1 MELIATPQNPVPEG
15 AIIVPVLAQDRLRL
29 RVARWTGANARGTVV
44 ILPGRT
50 EFIEKYFEV
59 IEELRARHFDVVAL
73 DWRGQGLSDRE
84 LKNPRKGHIDDFQI
98 YERDLVCLA
107 KQVLEP
113 FCPKPWFAL
122 GHSMGASILLSHARE
137 GADVFDRMILNAPM
151 LSIYGLR
158 FPRLSRAAAEAF
170 DILGLGGSFIPG
182 GNGRPI
188 TERPFEGNVVTADR
202 PRYERYA
209 ELMAMAPQLVIG
221 DPTIGWVNAAFRF
234 MRRFEDP
241 DFARRLM
248 TPTLIIAAGNDRIV
262 GTAETEIFAS
272 RLKAGRHITIPYAR
286 HDILLERDSVRAQ
299 FWAAFDAFIP
309 GTAEAA
315 RSFAKTA

>member
-1 MELIATPQNPVPEG
+1 MELIATPLNPVPEG
-15 AIIVPVLAQDRLRL
+15 AIIVPVLAQDKLRL
-29 RVARWTGANARGTVV
+29 RVARWTSANALGTVV
-44 ILPGRT
+44 VFPGRT
-50 EFIEKYFEV
+50 EFIEKYFET
-59 IEELRARHFDVVAL
+59 IEELRTRRLDVVAI
-73 DWRGQGLSDRE
+73 DWRGQGLSERE

-98 YERDLVCLA
+98 YERDLVSLVR
-107 KQVLEP
+107 QVLEP
-113 FCPKPWFAL
+113 FCPRPWFAL

-137 GADVFDRMILNAPM
+137 GANAFDRMILNAPM

-158 FPRLSRAAAEAF
+158 FPRLCRAAAEAF
-170 DILGLGGSFIPG
+170 DILGFGGSFIPG

-188 TERPFEGNVVTADR
+188 TEHPYEGNIVTSDR
-202 PRYERYA
+202 LRYERYA
-209 ELMAMAPQLVIG
+209 ALMSGAPELTIG

-248 TPTLIIAAGNDRIV
+248 TPTLIIAAGDDRIV

-286 HDILLERDSVRAQ
+286 HDILLERDTIRAQ

-309 GTAEAA
+309 GTAKSRAA
-315 RSFAKTA
+315 